1 MPLVAGVSLN
11 NTNIGAAIVG
21 STRRYEKH
29 DNSVC
34 VRVCVCKCVCKCVFT
49 LVQTSLT
56 SHELISSF
64 SMFSR
69 FSRLR
74 SLNLSN
80 NHLSQFP
87 LAICDIPTL
96 TEVNLSCNYLV
107 SVPFSVG
114 AMTK

>member
-1 MPLVAGVSLN
+1 M
-11 NTNIGAAIVG
+11 
-21 STRRYEKH
+21 
-29 DNSVC
+29 C
-34 VRVCVCKCVCKCVFT
+34 VYF
-49 LVQTSLT
+49 S
-56 SHELISSF
+56 SSF
-64 SMFSR
+64 RSGSYFTELKIPYFVSR

-107 SVPFSVG
+107 SIPCSVG

>member
-1 MPLVAGVSLN
+1 MCAF
-11 NTNIGAAIVG
+11 TVG
-21 STRRYEKH
+21 
-29 DNSVC
+29 
-34 VRVCVCKCVCKCVFT
+34 
-49 LVQTSLT
+49 LMSLT
-56 SHELISSF
+56 SHELKIPF
-64 SMFSR
+64 FLNFVSR

-96 TEVNLSCNYLV
+96 TEVNLSCNYLA
-107 SVPFSVG
+107 SLPCSVG